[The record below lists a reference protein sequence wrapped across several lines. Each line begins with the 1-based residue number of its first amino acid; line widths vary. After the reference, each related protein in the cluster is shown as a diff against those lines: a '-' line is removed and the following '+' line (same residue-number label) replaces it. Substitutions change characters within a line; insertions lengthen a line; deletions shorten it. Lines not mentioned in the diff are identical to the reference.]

1 MSENSEVV
9 QNALLQWTKGV
20 VTLFD
25 KEVEESVSSVND
37 LQDIQNNNTLLCALK
52 TILFHQ
58 EDNEH
63 DEASFSSLFKSY
75 VDASDSTSD
84 TIKAIIGQLEVKYDH
99 QFKAFDV
106 ESTLFTTTQMQK
118 IVELT
123 LGWAMLYGDDTQK
136 TQYVEYI
143 FSLKPDLQTALM
155 MIIQEQQQQAFG
167 NINHT
172 IPDEEMN
179 VERKIVAT
187 PPSKTKKSSTNHT
200 TSILSSMVLSPFGAS
215 PVVNRRLSASAFGT
229 DESPYQRLAASQSGK
244 KRSRKYKT
252 VQSPST
258 PSQMQNAIETLR
270 SQLQMFKNENLKL
283 HEDLSQANKKLAE
296 REEAQAYLSEGSDKR
311 AAELKKVMK
320 AEMKVRHIC
329 RDKL

>member
-20 VTLFD
+20 VTLFN

-63 DEASFSSLFKSY
+63 GEASFPSLFKSY

-84 TIKAIIGQLEVKYDH
+84 IMKAIIGQLEIKYDH

-136 TQYVEYI
+136 
-143 FSLKPDLQTALM
+143 
-155 MIIQEQQQQAFG
+155 
-167 NINHT
+167 NT
-172 IPDEEMN
+172 ICG
-179 VERKIVAT
+179 I
-187 PPSKTKKSSTNHT
+187 H
-200 TSILSSMVLSPFGAS
+200 LLF
-215 PVVNRRLSASAFGT
+215 
-229 DESPYQRLAASQSGK
+229 
-244 KRSRKYKT
+244 
-252 VQSPST
+252 
-258 PSQMQNAIETLR
+258 ET
-270 SQLQMFKNENLKL
+270 
-283 HEDLSQANKKLAE
+283 
-296 REEAQAYLSEGSDKR
+296 
-311 AAELKKVMK
+311 
-320 AEMKVRHIC
+320 
-329 RDKL
+329 